1 MVNLKINDIS
11 VTVDDNTTILNA
23 AKKLDINIPTLCYLK
38 KLNRNAS
45 CRMCLVEIK
54 GNNKLVTS
62 CSTRVTEGME
72 VYTDTDRLKLARVKN
87 LELILSSHNK
97 TCFSCTRNNSCK
109 LKDLF
114 NEYDI
119 EENTKLPKFSNEK
132 KLDNSSAY
140 LVRDNSKCIL
150 CGRCVSVCKNVQ
162 GVAVIDKNKRGIETN
177 IGCAFD
183 MDIKDVPCIACGQCT
198 LVCPTGALTY
208 KDDTDS
214 VMNAINDK
222 EKIVI
227 AITAPSV
234 RVTLGEEFDLPYG
247 TNVKG
252 KMVASLRTLGFD
264 KVFDVNFG
272 ADLTIMEE
280 SNELIKRY
288 KNNGVLPMFTS
299 CSPGWVKFLETYYP
313 DMIDNLSTAKS
324 PQQMIGTAIKTYY
337 AQKNNIDPK
346 NIFVV
351 SVMPCIAKKF
361 EIKRDDQN
369 ASSYPDVDEVIT
381 ARELANLIR
390 KNGIEFNN
398 LEDSDYDHPL
408 GCGASV
414 IFGATGGVME
424 SALRTFVET
433 ITNKPLDNIEFL
445 KVRGLSG
452 VKEASYMVDGE
463 EIKVA
468 VVSGIKNAKTVIE
481 KIRNKEVNYHFVE
494 FMTCP
499 GGCINGGGQPII
511 DFEKYD
517 WEYVKEKRM
526 KAIISEDKNSPVR
539 KAHENPNII
548 EIYNSYFGKPCEGKA
563 EELLH
568 TSYKKRDKYIR

>member
-1 MVNLKINDIS
+1 MINIKINDKS
-11 VTVDDNTTILNA
+11 VSVEDNSTILNA
-23 AKKLDINIPTLCYLK
+23 AKKLNIDIPTLCYLK

-54 GNNKLVTS
+54 GSNKLVTS
-62 CSTRVTEGME
+62 CSTKVFDGME
-72 VYTDTDRLKLARVKN
+72 IYTDTDKVKNARIKN

-119 EENTKLPKFSNEK
+119 EENTKLNKVSRESK
-132 KLDNSSAY
+132 IDNSSAY

-208 KDDTDS
+208 KDDTKT
-214 VMNAINDK
+214 VIEEINN
-222 EKIVI
+222 EELTVI

-234 RVTLGEEFDLPYG
+234 RVTLGEEFNNPYG

-252 KMVASLRTLGFD
+252 KMVSVLRELGFD
-264 KVFDVNFG
+264 KVFDVNMG

-280 SNELIKRY
+280 ANELIKRY
-288 KNNGVLPMFTS
+288 ENNGVLPMFTS
-299 CSPGWVKFLETYYP
+299 CSPGWVKFIETYYP
-313 DMIDNLSTAKS
+313 DMIENLSTTKS
-324 PQQMIGTAIKTYY
+324 PQQILGATIKTYY
-337 AQKNNIDPK
+337 AIKNNIDPK

-351 SVMPCIAKKF
+351 GIMPCIAKKF
-361 EIKRDDQN
+361 EILREDQN
-369 ASSYPDVDEVIT
+369 ASGYPDVDAVIT
-381 ARELANLIR
+381 ARELANMIR
-390 KNGIEFNN
+390 KNGIDFNS
-398 LEDSDYDHPL
+398 LPDGEYDHPL
-408 GCGASV
+408 GSGASV
-414 IFGATGGVME
+414 IFGTTGGVME
-424 SALRTFVET
+424 AALRTFVET
-433 ITNKPLDNIEFL
+433 ITKKPLDNIEFL

-452 VKEASYMVDGE
+452 VKEASYTVNGE

-468 VVSGIKNAKTVIE
+468 VVSGIKNAKTIVE

-517 WEYVKEKRM
+517 WEYVKKKRM
-526 KAIISEDKNSPVR
+526 NAILSEDKNSKVR
-539 KAHENPNII
+539 KAHENPDII
-548 EIYNSYFGKPCEGKA
+548 EVYNNFFGKPCEGKA

-568 TSYKKRDKYIR
+568 TSFKRRDKYIK

>member
-1 MVNLKINDIS
+1 MINLKINDIK

-45 CRMCLVEIK
+45 CRMCIVEIK
-54 GNNKLVTS
+54 GSNKLFTS
-62 CSTRVTEGME
+62 CSTKVTEGME
-72 VYTDTDRLKLARVKN
+72 IYTDTDKIKNARIKN

-97 TCFSCTRNNSCK
+97 DCAGCTKNNSCK

-119 EENTKLPKFSNEK
+119 EKNTKLDKVITNEK
-132 KLDNSSAY
+132 IDNSSSY

-162 GVAVIDKNKRGIETN
+162 GVSVIGKNKRGIETN

-183 MDIKDVPCIACGQCT
+183 MDIKDVPCVACGQCT

-208 KDDTDS
+208 KDDTET
-214 VMNAINDK
+214 VMNAINNKDL
-222 EKIVI
+222 ITV

-234 RVTLGEEFDLPYG
+234 RVTLGEEFDLPFG

-252 KMVASLRTLGFD
+252 KMVSALRCLGFD

-280 SNELIKRY
+280 ANELIKRY
-288 KNNGVLPMFTS
+288 KNDGVLPMFTS
-299 CSPGWVKFLETYYP
+299 CSPGWVKFIETYYP
-313 DMIDNLSTAKS
+313 DMIDNLSTCKS
-324 PQQMIGTAIKTYY
+324 PQQMLGATIKTYY
-337 AQKNNIDPK
+337 AEKNNIDPK

-351 SVMPCIAKKF
+351 GIMPCIAKKF
-361 EIKRDDQN
+361 EIERDN
-369 ASSYPDVDEVIT
+369 YKDVDAVIT
-381 ARELANLIR
+381 TRELANMIR
-390 KNGIEFNN
+390 KSDIDFNN
-398 LEDSDYDHPL
+398 LEEGTHDHPL
-408 GCGASV
+408 GNGASV

-424 SALRTFVET
+424 AALRTFAET
-433 ITNKPLDNIEFL
+433 VTNKPLDNIEFVD
-445 KVRGLSG
+445 VRGLSG
-452 VKEASYMVDGE
+452 VKEATYEVNGE
-463 EIKVA
+463 KIRVA
-468 VVSGIKNAKTVIE
+468 VVSGIKNAKNVIE
-481 KIRNKEVNYHFVE
+481 KIINKEVNYHFIE

-511 DFEKYD
+511 DFDKYD
-517 WEYVKEKRM
+517 WEDVKKKRM
-526 KAIISEDKNSPVR
+526 EAILKEDKSSPIR
-539 KAHENPNII
+539 KAHENPDII
-548 EIYNSYFGKPCEGKA
+548 EIYNNYFGKPCEGKA
-563 EELLH
+563 EKLLH
-568 TSYKKRDKYIR
+568 TSYKRRDKYIK